1 MPKISVLVPVYNVE
15 RYLSTCLDSL
25 INQTMNDIEII
36 AIDDGSTDTS
46 GKILDEYAN
55 KDIRIKVFHKVNT
68 GYGNTMNVALSQ
80 ATGEY
85 VGILESD
92 DFIVREAFE
101 KLYKAA
107 IEQQADVVKANYYN
121 FYEDRAEFRDS
132 LQDYPMEVSINAVM
146 VPQIINKAETIW
158 SGIYRRSFLE
168 QQKIYFHETPG
179 AAFQDISFAI
189 QVWVKAKRIYLLPD
203 AFVYYRRD
211 NGDSSMHNPRRI
223 MNVFD
228 EYEWLEEILKEEWKH
243 FPVLEQNFVAT
254 KYGDYLNHY
263 YRVAAPYQYALLLKM
278 ANSFATDFHA
288 GRIKKAVFRPDVWD
302 KISRMHEDLYA
313 FFLSSAKEL
322 HDPRFELCEFQ
333 NENLYVDGW
342 ITGLTKYPQLII
354 YGAGKVGQ
362 WLHERL
368 RVRGIPVTCFAVTQ
382 KDESTDRCGGIPVQ
396 ELRDIQQYAA
406 SGAVVIAVTES
417 LQYELYKNLVKYGFK
432 HVYRLDQMLRK
443 QL

>member
-1 MPKISVLVPVYNVE
+1 MPKVSILVPVYNVE
-15 RYLSTCLDSL
+15 RYLAKCLDSL
-25 INQTMNDIEII
+25 LVQTLQDIEII
-36 AIDDGSTDTS
+36 VVDDGSTDSS
-46 GKILDEYAN
+46 GKIIDEYAD
-55 KDIRIKVFHKVNT
+55 KDSRIKVIYKRNT

-80 ATGEY
+80 AEGEY

-92 DFIVREAFE
+92 DFIDPEAFE

-107 IEQQADVVKANYYN
+107 IEQDADVVKANYYHY
-121 FYEDRAEFRDS
+121 YEDRTEFKD
-132 LQDYPMEVSINAVM
+132 LLHDYPNECVFNALTY
-146 VPQIINKAETIW
+146 PKIIDRAEAIW
-158 SGIYRRSFLE
+158 AGIYRRSFLE
-168 QQKIYFHETPG
+168 HQKIYFHETPG

-228 EYEWLEEILKEEWKH
+228 EYEWLEEILEEEWKH

-288 GRIKKAVFRPDVWD
+288 GRIKKGVFRPDVWD

-333 NENLYVDGW
+333 NEDLYVDGW

-368 RVRGIPVTCFAVTQ
+368 QARGISVTCFAVTQ
-382 KDESTDRCGGIPVQ
+382 KDESIDRCGGIPVQ

-406 SGAVVIAVTES
+406 SGAVVIAVTEA